1 MRFESLRLGLDG
13 GLGAPQFGDDRRCQP
28 LAVPRRAQGR
38 TLEAGGGA
46 AIPQARKGVPL
57 GDQRHKIPG
66 ISDQR
71 AVCRFEVGAV
81 ALFRFRH
88 GVIGSGRDGVRQ
100 AESVKTR
107 PTHFRRHIAKRS

>member
-1 MRFESLRLGLDG
+1 MAEVKLSIAGRQYSVACNDGEETRLLA
-13 GLGAPQFGDDRRCQP
+13 LGTMVDEKAR
-28 LAVPRRAQGR
+28 
-38 TLEAGGGA
+38 EAGGGA
-46 AIPQARKGVPL
+46 AIPQACKGIPL
-57 GDQRHKIPG
+57 GDQRRKIPG